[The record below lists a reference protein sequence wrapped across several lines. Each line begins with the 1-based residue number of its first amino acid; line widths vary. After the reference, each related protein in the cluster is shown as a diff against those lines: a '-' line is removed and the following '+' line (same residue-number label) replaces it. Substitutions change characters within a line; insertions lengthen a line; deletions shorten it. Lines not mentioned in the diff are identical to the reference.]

1 MRQWTVQEA
10 RAALLRRGLAQS
22 LEAVEFVE
30 GENCIVFFPLPN
42 DKIAWFPT
50 TAEGQR
56 RLVRERRVLRL
67 LERYC
72 HFSAPRVV
80 YEDDTGWDLRTFVRG
95 FVRPTYMLERI
106 QSDANLAHQL
116 GEDLGRILAE
126 QHTCIPPEELE
137 GGWLP
142 RVKNWP
148 RPEDL
153 SRLPEIVQDSKLL
166 ERINLA
172 LERRAAVR
180 DYHPVLV
187 HADLGLHNVVVD
199 PDTLRVTG
207 VIDWED
213 PVFGDRHQDFA
224 FMVFQRP
231 EEPMLEGA
239 LSAYEPAVG
248 MKIDRDRVLLL
259 NAVAAIGFLGFRY
272 GHAPEEAWCGRTLE
286 QDLAWTHKALAIA
299 GL

>member
-1 MRQWTVQEA
+1 V
-10 RAALLRRGLAQS
+10 QS
-22 LEAVEFVE
+22 LEAMEFLE
-30 GENCIVFFPLPN
+30 GESCIVFPLPN

-50 TAEGQR
+50 TDEGQR
-56 RLVRERRVLRL
+56 RLVKERRVLRL

-72 HFSAPRVV
+72 HFSAPRVI

-95 FVRPTYMLERI
+95 LVRPAYMLERI
-106 QSDANLAHQL
+106 RSDTNIARLL

-126 QHTCIPPEELE
+126 QHTCVPPEELE
-137 GGWLP
+137 GWLP

-153 SRLPEIVQDSKLL
+153 SHLPEIVQDSNLV

-172 LERRAAVR
+172 LERRAAIR
-180 DYHPVLV
+180 DDHPVLV
-187 HADLGLHNVVVD
+187 HADLGVHNVVVD

-207 VIDWED
+207 VIDWEGA
-213 PVFGDRHQDFA
+213 VFGDRHQDFA
-224 FMVFQRP
+224 FMVFQQP
-231 EEPMLEGA
+231 KEPMLAGA
-239 LSAYEPAVG
+239 LSAYESAAG

-286 QDLAWTHKALAIA
+286 QDLTWTHKALVIA

>member
-1 MRQWTVQEA
+1 MRQWTMQDA
-10 RAALLRRGLAQS
+10 RAALLRTGFVKSPEA
-22 LEAVEFVE
+22 LEFRAGESYIAV
-30 GENCIVFFPLPN
+30 PLPD

-50 TAEGQR
+50 TAEGQC
-56 RLVRERRVLRL
+56 RLVKERRVLRL

-72 HFSAPRVV
+72 HFSAPRVI

-95 FVRPTYMLERI
+95 LVRPTYMLERI
-106 QSDANLAHQL
+106 QSDANLAHLL

-126 QHTCIPPEELE
+126 QHTCVPPEELE
-137 GGWLP
+137 GWLP

-153 SRLPEIVQDSKLL
+153 SRLPEIVQDSNLI

-172 LERRAAVR
+172 LERRAAMR
-180 DYHPVLV
+180 NDDPVLV
-187 HADLGLHNVVVD
+187 HADLGLHNIVVD
-199 PDTLRVTG
+199 PDTLRVAG

-224 FMVFQRP
+224 FMVFQQP
-231 EEPMLEGA
+231 VEPMLEGA
-239 LSAYEPAVG
+239 LSAYEPAAG
-248 MKIDRDRVLLL
+248 IRIDRDGVRLL

-272 GHAPEEAWCGRTLE
+272 GRAPEETWCGRTLE